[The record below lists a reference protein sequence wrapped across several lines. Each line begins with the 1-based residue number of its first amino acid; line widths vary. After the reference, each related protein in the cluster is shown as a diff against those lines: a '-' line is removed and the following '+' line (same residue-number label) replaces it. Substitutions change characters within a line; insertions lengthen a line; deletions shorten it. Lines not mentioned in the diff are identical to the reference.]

1 MNCNRDGNKR
11 KKKRKRLKDEML
23 SDYLCAAPAQNG
35 VHCAPTLVL
44 SLVAAAAVKMP
55 MMDRIESD

>member
-1 MNCNRDGNKR
+1 MRC
-11 KKKRKRLKDEML
+11 
-23 SDYLCAAPAQNG
+23 YLCVAPAQNG